1 MSTTTTTSR
10 SKPDQ
15 FDIGAV
21 MSAPAKDP
29 QWLSKCLVMG
39 LLMLI
44 PIAGTLNL
52 SGWTKAVADRRA
64 EGDPLLPDANLSY
77 IGHGWRLFL
86 AWLPLV
92 AIVMVGFGVMGGGV
106 AVVAVS
112 ASQNGGSMG
121 GVEGIILAVVM
132 VMYAGILLFSMV
144 ATVVGPAVN
153 FLHIVDGERFSSLAF
168 KKQWEVMKEGG
179 VQYLLFF
186 VAILLAGLVAQLG
199 IFGFF
204 VGIFV
209 TVPYAQA
216 MQGIAMAEYQRVLRP
231 QTASYPLDGSV
242 GGGSGSPFG
251 LKL

>member
-1 MSTTTTTSR
+1 MSTTTT

-15 FDIGAV
+15 FDIGAI
-21 MSAPAKDP
+21 MSAPSKDP
-29 QWLSKCLVMG
+29 QWLTKCVVMG

-52 SGWTKAVADRRA
+52 SGWTKAIADRRA
-64 EGDPLLPDANLSY
+64 MGDNLLPDANLSY

-92 AIVMVGFGVMGGGV
+92 VIVMAAFAAMGGGV
-106 AVVAVS
+106 AAVVYS
-112 ASQNGGSMG
+112 ASQKGGEMG
-121 GVEGIILAVVM
+121 GIEGIVIAVVM
-132 VMYAGILLFSMV
+132 AMYGGLLLFSMV

-168 KKQWEVMKEGG
+168 GKQWEVMKEGG

-216 MQGIAMAEYQRVLRP
+216 MQGAAMAEYHRVLRP
-231 QTASYPLDGSV
+231 QTAGYPVDGSV

-251 LKL
+251 LKV